1 MTEQYLGAVIRGD
14 TVSEVWRT
22 TETIGGRTVE
32 RIERRG
38 SITRR
43 EFERRERYRRWA
55 LYRRL
60 ERTRA
65 HLA

>member
-1 MTEQYLGAVIRGD
+1 MTEEYLGAVIRGD
-14 TVSEVWRT
+14 MVIEVWRT

-32 RIERRG
+32 RIERRWPI
-38 SITRR
+38 SRR
-43 EFERRERYRRWA
+43 EFERRERFRRWA

-65 HLA
+65 HIG